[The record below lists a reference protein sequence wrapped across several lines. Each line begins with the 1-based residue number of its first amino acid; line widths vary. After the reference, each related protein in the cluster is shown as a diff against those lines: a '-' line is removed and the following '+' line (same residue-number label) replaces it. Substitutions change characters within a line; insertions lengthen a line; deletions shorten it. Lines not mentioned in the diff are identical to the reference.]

1 MTAAT
6 ATRGDRLSAQLGR
19 SSASRLPDKA
29 LKWTL
34 TGLAAAILAL
44 IAFFFVRL
52 YLEARPV
59 FDRYGVASFV
69 FSDEWVPSQDAFGAL
84 PLVVGTLATSAIALL
99 IGVPVAVAS
108 ALYVTELAPRRA
120 RQPLIILV
128 ELLAAVPSVVYGLWG
143 VFVLIPR
150 LQGFERFVD
159 EKLAFL
165 PFLGGTV
172 SGPNYFVTGL
182 ILAIMI
188 LPIVAAISREVM
200 ATVPVEHKEAAL
212 ALGATRWEMIRMAV
226 LPYSRA
232 GISGAAMLGLGRAI
246 GETIAATLVIGNAA
260 VIGDTLFSQG
270 YTLAA
275 VIANEFGEAA
285 SDPTHRAALIAAGL
299 VLFVLTLVIN
309 GIARHF
315 VNRSARTTARAVPKG
330 MAG

>member
-84 PLVVGTLATSAIALL
+84 PLVVGTLVTSAIALL

-165 PFLGGTV
+165 PFVGGTV

-260 VIGDTLFSQG
+260 VIGDTLFAQG